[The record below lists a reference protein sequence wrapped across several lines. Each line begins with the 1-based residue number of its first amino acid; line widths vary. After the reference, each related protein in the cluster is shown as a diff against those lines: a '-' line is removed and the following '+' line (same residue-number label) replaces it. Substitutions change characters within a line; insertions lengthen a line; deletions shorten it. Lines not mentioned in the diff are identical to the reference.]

1 MKRVKLIAFIVI
13 TTIIVCGCS
22 TTTEHHFYIGN
33 TSKDK
38 KTGYIKI
45 SLDSIIVFAD
55 SVRYLKDSIIKL
67 SDWERSFSK
76 ALTPKESYTLTV
88 EADNNPSLKRTEN
101 IKKNERWIYIDYY
114 HYDEGLTINVAK
126 TTALPAN
133 K

>member
-1 MKRVKLIAFIVI
+1 MKRVKRIAFIV
-13 TTIIVCGCS
+13 TTVIAACGCS
-22 TTTEHHFYIGN
+22 STSEHHFYIGN

-45 SLDSIIVFAD
+45 SVDSIIVFAD
-55 SVRYLKDSIIKL
+55 SVRHLKDSIIKL
-67 SDWERSFSK
+67 NDWEYSFSK
-76 ALTPKESYTLTV
+76 VLTPKENYTLTV

-126 TTALPAN
+126 TTAPPAN